1 MQSLRVGAAAIALL
15 ALAGCAVAPPSGPSV
30 MAMPGQGKS
39 FDAFRADD
47 AVCRQYAAQQTGIA
61 PAEAAN
67 QSLVGSAAVG
77 TVLGAAAGAAIGAAA
92 GNPAAGA
99 AIGAGSGL
107 VLGTGAGLGAAQ
119 YSADSV
125 QYRYD
130 IGYVQCMSAKGEST
144 PQMPTQT
151 AYVAPPPYYPYA
163 YSAYPYYPA
172 YPYYY
177 APWYGPT
184 VGVGVGWYGGW
195 HGGGW
200 HHH

>member
-1 MQSLRVGAAAIALL
+1 MHSVHVGAAAIAVL
-15 ALAGCAVAPPSGPSV
+15 ALAGCAVAPPTGPSV

-77 TVLGAAAGAAIGAAA
+77 TLLGAAAGAAIGAAA
-92 GNPAAGA
+92 GNPGAGA
-99 AIGAGSGL
+99 AIGAGSGA

-119 YSADSV
+119 YSADSA

-130 IGYVQCMSAKGEST
+130 VSYVQCMSAKGEST
-144 PQMPTQT
+144 PQMPTET
-151 AYVAPPPYYPYA
+151 VYAPQPYPYYYYPYPYGYYPYYPY
-163 YSAYPYYPA
+163 YPYS
-172 YPYYY
+172 
-177 APWYGPT
+177 YGPS
-184 VGVGVGWYGGW
+184 VRFGFGF
-195 HGGGW
+195 